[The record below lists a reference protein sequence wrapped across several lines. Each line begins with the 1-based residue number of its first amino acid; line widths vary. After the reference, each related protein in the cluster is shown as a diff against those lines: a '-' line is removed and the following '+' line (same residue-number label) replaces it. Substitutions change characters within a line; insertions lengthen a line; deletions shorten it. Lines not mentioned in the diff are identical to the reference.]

1 MKVLVLGGSGHI
13 GNAIIRALLTRGD
26 EVTASGRRRTRPVNL
41 IDLPVEYSP
50 GDADE
55 HGQFDKWITGHN
67 LVVDAA
73 APYPLESLSVINASR
88 GSEVARA
95 EIRTRRLLNAVM
107 RCHATLIYTGSF
119 VTLARPRNAA
129 ERARH
134 ATLRLAHPY
143 FEVKELIESMILQ
156 AVRRGLPAVLV
167 NPTYC
172 LGPWDIRKLRI
183 CTIPL
188 LLRGEI
194 PATIAQMLNV
204 IDVRD
209 VAAATLAALDQMR
222 FGEPLLLGAHDISTH
237 DLYSLICAIGGV
249 PAPRFIAPARPTMGI
264 AYLAETLY
272 QLAGRQTPL
281 PTGGMMLAAAF
292 DYMPKSNALTALGI
306 TPRQLSTTIA
316 DAIDWY
322 RRISY
327 C

>member
-13 GNAIIRALLTRGD
+13 GNAIIRALLARGD
-26 EVTASGRRRTRPVNL
+26 EVTACGRRRKRPVNL

-55 HGQFDKWITGHN
+55 HGQLDKWIAGHN

-73 APYPLESLSVINASR
+73 APYPLESLSVINASH
-88 GSEVARA
+88 GSEVGRA
-95 EIRTRRLLNAVM
+95 EIRTRRLLDAVM
-107 RCHATLIYTGSF
+107 RRHATLIYTGSF

-129 ERARH
+129 ERAQD

-143 FEVKELIESMILQ
+143 FEVKELIDSKMLQ
-156 AVRRGLPAVLV
+156 AVRRGLRAMLV

-172 LGPWDIRKLRI
+172 LGPWDIRELRI

-194 PATIAQMLNV
+194 PATIAHMLNV

-222 FGEPLLLGAHDISTH
+222 FGEPLLLGAHEISTH

-249 PAPRFIAPARPTMGI
+249 PAPRFIAPARPTMGM
-264 AYLAETLY
+264 AYLAETMY
-272 QLAGRQTPL
+272 QLAGRKTPL

-292 DYMPKSNALTALGI
+292 DYMPKITALAELGI
-306 TPRQLSTTIA
+306 SSRALRDTIS
-316 DAIDWY
+316 DAIAWY
-322 RRISY
+322 RQISH